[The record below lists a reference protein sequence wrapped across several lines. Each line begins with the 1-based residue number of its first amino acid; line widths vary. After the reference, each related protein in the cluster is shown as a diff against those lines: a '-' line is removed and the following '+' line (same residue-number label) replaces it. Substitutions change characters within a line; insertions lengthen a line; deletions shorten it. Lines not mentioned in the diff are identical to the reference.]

1 MRRSALIFLLLL
13 VALLLAG
20 TFKIGLLTNSYGQL
34 TLPIQGVDR
43 FQDFLYKLVPFDPA
57 KGEEGVTAQ
66 GAILIGML
74 ALVGISSWKGI
85 DQIHD
90 GFNRWTWMAMAIVGV
105 TLLTAAVG
113 MVPHAGGLDILITG
127 KFIAVLLILAY
138 SGMDAA
144 QKTDRR

>member
-1 MRRSALIFLLLL
+1 MTASRIFS
-13 VALLLAG
+13 
-20 TFKIGLLTNSYGQL
+20 I
-34 TLPIQGVDR
+34 R
-43 FQDFLYKLVPFDPA
+43 LVPYDPA
-57 KGEEGVTAQ
+57 RGEEGVTAQ

-85 DQIHD
+85 DQIHE
-90 GFNRWTWMAMAIVGV
+90 GFNRWTWTAMAVVGL

-127 KFIAVLLILAY
+127 KFIAVLLIVDR

-144 QKTDRR
+144 QKPDGK